1 MASQERIRE
10 VETFTTT
17 LQEWATERRD
27 VGAAASA
34 ARGRP
39 MRESEDSDVDVVL
52 LTDNPSIYLEGKD
65 WIAGL
70 APSAE
75 LLRTGEWGMIEERR
89 LLLPSG
95 LEIEVGIGPPS
106 WANTAPVDPGTCA
119 VVRDGLTSVFDP
131 RGLLADLIAACS
143 GFSP

>member
-10 VETFTTT
+10 VETFTTI
-17 LQEWATERRD
+17 LQEWATERGD
-27 VGAAASA
+27 VVASA
-34 ARGRP
+34 IVGSWARDAA
-39 MRESEDSDVDVVL
+39 SEDSDVDVVL

-65 WIAGL
+65 WIAGP

-75 LLRTGEWGMIEERR
+75 LLRTGEWGVIEERR

-95 LEIEVGIGPPS
+95 LEIEVGIGPPY

-143 GFSP
+143 GLSP